1 MTYEP
6 KPLSLDLRAIKGISE
21 KVLVSHYENNYL
33 GAVKRL
39 NAIGTQLAELNFA
52 KAPNFVINGLKR
64 EELVASNSMILHEI
78 YFDGLGGGSK
88 PSGALQDA
96 IARDFGS
103 MERWRSE
110 FVAIGKAE

>member
-1 MTYEP
+1 MCDVATHDTRSDAISVLEDAMGRAP
-6 KPLSLDLRAIKGISE
+6 KQARQGAPHVGFRHAGPRPRLLRGG
-21 KVLVSHYENNYL
+21 N
-33 GAVKRL
+33 RL
-39 NAIGTQLAELNFA
+39 H
-52 KAPNFVINGLKR
+52 
-64 EELVASNSMILHEI
+64 LVASNSMILHEI

-110 FVAIGKAE
+110 FV